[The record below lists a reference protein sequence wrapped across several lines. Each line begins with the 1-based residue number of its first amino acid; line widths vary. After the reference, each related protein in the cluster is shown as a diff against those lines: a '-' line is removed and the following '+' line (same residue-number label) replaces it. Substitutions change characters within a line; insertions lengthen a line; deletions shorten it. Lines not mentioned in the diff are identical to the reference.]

1 MRSSVALHFCGSTV
15 RLVTGAPDGNRREIC
30 YVANDAVMFQL
41 RRSVPHARA
50 WLGDGLPVDEIG
62 GGRRSPSH
70 VLCGVSLLNDRRP
83 SKEPDTWAH

>member
-1 MRSSVALHFCGSTV
+1 MWPTMRSCFSSGVQFPMPG
-15 RLVTGAPDGNRREIC
+15 
-30 YVANDAVMFQL
+30 
-41 RRSVPHARA
+41 

>member
-1 MRSSVALHFCGSTV
+1 MPG
-15 RLVTGAPDGNRREIC
+15 
-30 YVANDAVMFQL
+30 
-41 RRSVPHARA
+41 